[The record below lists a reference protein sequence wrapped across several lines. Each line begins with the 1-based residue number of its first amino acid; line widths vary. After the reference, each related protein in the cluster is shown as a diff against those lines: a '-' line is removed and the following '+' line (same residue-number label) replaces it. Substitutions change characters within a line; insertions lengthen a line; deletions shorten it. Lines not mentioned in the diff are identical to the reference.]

1 MQYLIDLRDQIMTG
15 YGPQVFQVARALGIL
30 VIGWIVALAAQAF
43 VRAALK
49 KTTLDNRLAKW
60 VLGEKKEESVEVE
73 RWVGK
78 TVYYLLLLFVL
89 VAFLNA
95 LNLGAVSEPLTALL
109 NKVFSFLPNIAG
121 ALLLVGVAWILASVL
136 RRVVST
142 ALDMARLDE
151 RIGGEAGLE
160 DGKRPG
166 LAKTVSDAVYWL
178 VFLLFLPNILE
189 ALSLRGLL
197 LPVQGLIDRI
207 LTYLPNIVAAAVI
220 LAVGW
225 FIARIVQRIVVN
237 LLTAVGVDALG
248 RRVGLD
254 AALGTMTLSGLLGM
268 IVYVVIL
275 IPVIVSSLNALALEA
290 VTRPASDMLGKI
302 MGSVPGIFAAVI
314 LLVLAFVVG
323 RLVAS
328 LVTNILAGAGFNN
341 ILAKL
346 GISSTSQPNTQLQRS
361 PSALVGTLI
370 LTAIMLFGSIE
381 AANLLGF
388 ASLAALVS
396 SFVEFAGQVVL
407 GLIVFAIGLFLAN
420 LAARTIRAS
429 GATQPA
435 LLSLAARLAIIVL
448 SGAIALR
455 QMGLANEIIEL
466 AFGLLLGAIAVA
478 VAISFGLGGR
488 DAAAQQIDS
497 WVKSLKSK

>member
-78 TVYYLLLLFVL
+78 AVYYLLLLFVL

-121 ALLLVGVAWILASVL
+121 ALLLLGVAWILASVL

-189 ALSLRGLL
+189 ALSLEGLL

-237 LLTAVGVDALG
+237 ILTAIGVDALG
-248 RRVGLD
+248 HRVGLD
-254 AALGTMTLSGLLGM
+254 AALGTMTLSGLARDDRVRRHLDSG
-268 IVYVVIL
+268 
-275 IPVIVSSLNALALEA
+275 
-290 VTRPASDMLGKI
+290 D
-302 MGSVPGIFAAVI
+302 
-314 LLVLAFVVG
+314 
-323 RLVAS
+323 
-328 LVTNILAGAGFNN
+328 
-341 ILAKL
+341 
-346 GISSTSQPNTQLQRS
+346 
-361 PSALVGTLI
+361 
-370 LTAIMLFGSIE
+370 
-381 AANLLGF
+381 NLLSECAGTRSGDPAGERHARQDHGKRSRHF
-388 ASLAALVS
+388 RRRAS
-396 SFVEFAGQVVL
+396 
-407 GLIVFAIGLFLAN
+407 
-420 LAARTIRAS
+420 ARTCLRGGAS
-429 GATQPA
+429 GCKPADEHTSWSRLQQHPGQTGHLEHLAT
-435 LLSLAARLAIIVL
+435 
-448 SGAIALR
+448 
-455 QMGLANEIIEL
+455 
-466 AFGLLLGAIAVA
+466 
-478 VAISFGLGGR
+478 
-488 DAAAQQIDS
+488 
-497 WVKSLKSK
+497 